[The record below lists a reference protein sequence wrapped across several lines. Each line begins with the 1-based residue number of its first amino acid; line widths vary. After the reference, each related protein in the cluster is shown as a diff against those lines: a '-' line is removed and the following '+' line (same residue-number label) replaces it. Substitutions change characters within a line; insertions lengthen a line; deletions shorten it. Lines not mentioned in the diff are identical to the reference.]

1 MIEEDPVDQ
10 FWVVRHRMFP
20 LLVERHITSD
30 KMLNMTRTTELS
42 EDPYYSPLL
51 AGLYFTFLMVVVMLS
66 VMATER
72 RQVPDL
78 ARSSSPP
85 PSYLSVVFAEEP
97 PEYDE
102 VVNDPEKGDLIIL

>member
-1 MIEEDPVDQ
+1 MDQ

-20 LLVERHITSD
+20 LLVERHMTSD
-30 KMLNMTRTTELS
+30 KMLIMTRTTELS

-66 VMATER
+66 VMATKR

-78 ARSSSPP
+78 ARSTTVSEGGLALVLWNFPSPQY
-85 PSYLSVVFAEEP
+85 SY
-97 PEYDE
+97 
-102 VVNDPEKGDLIIL
+102 